1 MSICSYH
8 IRRLNVLLVMNC
20 DDYFVS
26 FSQKV
31 ALLGLVSKMYF
42 KIQSCGQ
49 VSGTNHRDTKETKTD
64 HCYIS

>member
-1 MSICSYH
+1 
-8 IRRLNVLLVMNC
+8 MNC

-49 VSGTNHRDTKETKTD
+49 VSGTNQRDTKETKTD